1 MSDHRRLGS
10 RNVPESSQ
18 AERREMAGI
27 PIEASARSVSLSQP
41 SLPPIQHLEDSNQ
54 SSFLSLHGSPQRGAK
69 RAIPRLKSTVDGTST
84 TRFLNATDSKHRVTH
99 ACEPCRQRKTKCSGE
114 RPICKHCEDFKIYCV
129 YEDGKRDRTKKEYNL
144 MAAQVSEYE
153 ALLQDLGDRVCEADQ
168 AKIQRVLD
176 KGTPDG
182 YSGHYESST
191 TASSQRVPASDE
203 MVSEESGTERHV
215 PARKGSTES
224 LDCISEDLNRSAA
237 SRATGF
243 MGKNSEVNWLG
254 ELKTRTEH
262 PDSNEEDIDGSRT
275 TFGLGLDGLPDGD
288 VKDPL
293 LTHPLNE
300 STYHCDDISL
310 VVQDHVQAYHL
321 PPRDIADLLLSC
333 YLDSVHPAFP
343 ILGRTTFVKQ
353 YQAFYNNPTLQTGP
367 LWLAI
372 LNLLFGI
379 AARYSRFV
387 RAEWI
392 SRADDEHTYFS
403 RARLLGLGTDV
414 LWDHGELQR
423 IQVTGLTSFYL
434 MATNQINRAFVMS
447 GIAVRQA
454 LTLGLNLRNEDRKLA
469 DSSKEIR
476 YRVWWAIAITERTLS
491 TMTGR
496 PTCFAGTDCS
506 APLPIPLDEESFML
520 TSDRNETPAVN
531 KLRRDSTGESRS
543 TDRSWSTS
551 SSGPSSRRSPSETS
565 TLKSRSVSTET
576 AKVTPNIGLFFLY
589 AAKLSNLSDD
599 VLKELYRPPIMGQSW
614 AGVQAVILRSQGRLE
629 RWHSALPAIFDFT
642 KSQQDREFSQSRM
655 CLGVS
660 YYSTMMI
667 THRPCL
673 CKMSEK
679 IPNETERGRS
689 IDLANATSCVFA
701 ARSVVNLLPDPPNTI
716 DLYQVT
722 PWWNMVH
729 HLMQAVTILM
739 LEISLGAAHCPD
751 DALELLQAASKGVGW
766 LQSMSLD
773 DMAAAR
779 AWRLSSEL
787 LQKVAPRVGESMDDR
802 LRWPGLMNQEV
813 PMRDRLPLPTFQDYS
828 VSSGYHPESSAPEDY
843 TGYPTVT
850 AWEPS
855 MFTSYDNY
863 LLSNNPPTS
872 QAGSSQDHQHQMW
885 R

>member
-1 MSDHRRLGS
+1 MSGHRRLGP

-18 AERREMAGI
+18 AERREMTGT
-27 PIEASARSVSLSQP
+27 PIEASAHSVPLSQP
-41 SLPPIQHLEDSNQ
+41 PLPPIQHLEDSSQ
-54 SSFLSLHGSPQRGAK
+54 SPFLSSHGSPQRGAK
-69 RAIPRLKSTVDGTST
+69 RAIPRLKSSVDGPST
-84 TRFLNATDSKHRVTH
+84 ARFLNATDNKHRVTH
-99 ACEPCRQRKTKCSGE
+99 A
-114 RPICKHCEDFKIYCV
+114 
-129 YEDGKRDRTKKEYNL
+129 EYNL

-168 AKIQRVLD
+168 AKIQKVLD
-176 KGTPDG
+176 RGIPDG
-182 YSGHYESST
+182 YSGHSESST
-191 TASSQRVPASDE
+191 TASSQRMPATDE
-203 MVSEESGTERHV
+203 MASQDSGTERRV

-224 LDCISEDLNRSAA
+224 LDCISEDLNRTAA
-237 SRATGF
+237 SRATGY

-262 PDSNEEDIDGSRT
+262 PDNDEEEIDGSRMK
-275 TFGLGLDGLPDGD
+275 FGLGSGGLPDGD
-288 VKDPL
+288 VKEPL
-293 LTHPLNE
+293 LSHPLNE
-300 STYHCDDISL
+300 TTYHCDDISL

-321 PPRDIADLLLSC
+321 PPREIADLLLSC
-333 YLDSVHPAFP
+333 YLESVHPAFP

-353 YQAFYNNPTLQTGP
+353 YQAFYNNPSLQTGP

-392 SRADDEHTYFS
+392 TRADDEHTYFS

-447 GIAVRQA
+447 GVAIRQA
-454 LTLGLNLRNEDRKLA
+454 LTLGLNLRNEDRGLA

-506 APLPIPLDEESFML
+506 APLPIPLDEESFMQKN
-520 TSDRNETPAVN
+520 DWNDMPAVN

-543 TDRSWSTS
+543 TDRSWSIP
-551 SSGPSSRRSPSETS
+551 SSGPSSRRSPSESS
-565 TLKSRSVSTET
+565 TVKSRSVSTET
-576 AKVTPNIGLFFLY
+576 VKVTPNIGLFFLY

-614 AGVQAVILRSQGRLE
+614 AGVQAVISRCHRRLE
-629 RWHSALPAIFDFT
+629 RWHSTLPAIFDFT

-673 CKMSEK
+673 CKMEQK
-679 IPNETERGRS
+679 IPNETERGKS
-689 IDLANATSCVFA
+689 IDQANATSCIFA
-701 ARSVVNLLPDPPNTI
+701 ARSVVNLLPDQLNTV
-716 DLYQVT
+716 DMYQVT

-729 HLMQAVTILM
+729 HIMQAVTILM

-751 DALELLQAASKGVGW
+751 LAPELLQAAQKGVGW
-766 LQSMSLD
+766 LQSMSPD

-802 LRWPGLMNQEV
+802 LRWPRMINQEV
-813 PMRDRLPLPTFQDYS
+813 PMGDHLPLPNFQDYS
-828 VSSGYHPESSAPEDY
+828 ASSGYHPVSSATEDY
-843 TGYPTVT
+843 AGYQPVT

-863 LLSNNPPTS
+863 LLSNNLSTS
-872 QAGSSQDHQHQMW
+872 QADTSQDYQHQLW